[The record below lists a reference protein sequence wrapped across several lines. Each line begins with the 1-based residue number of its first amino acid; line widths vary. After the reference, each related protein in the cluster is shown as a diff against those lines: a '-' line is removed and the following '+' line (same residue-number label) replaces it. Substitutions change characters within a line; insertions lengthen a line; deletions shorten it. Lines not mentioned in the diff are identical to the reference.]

1 MKVVHCLYIK
11 YFYEGCTVFV
21 HGMPR
26 FAPLEILQTLTNY
39 PITTLCAPPTLYR
52 LIQTNSIK
60 SEKQLNYVNL
70 VKLFLFC
77 CLHKVQFMKS
87 GYCGFI
93 SRKIAALVIVN
104 LTRCSLQSDHV
115 NLAAPASL
123 AYCTWCTGRGSTNQD
138 RKGRFSSDSNVPELS
153 EIFQHHLKVERPLI
167 PIYFGEKCA

>member
-60 SEKQLNYVNL
+60 CEKQLNYVNL
-70 VKLFLFC
+70 VKLLIFC
-77 CLHKVQFMKS
+77 GLHKVQFMKS
-87 GYCGFI
+87 GYSGFI
-93 SRKIAALVIVN
+93 SLKIAALVIVN
-104 LTRCSLQSDHV
+104 LTRCSLQSDRV
-115 NLAAPASL
+115 NQLHQLALPTVPGLPGGAVQIR
-123 AYCTWCTGRGSTNQD
+123 TVKVGSAQIQMY
-138 RKGRFSSDSNVPELS
+138 LS
-153 EIFQHHLKVERPLI
+153 
-167 PIYFGEKCA
+167 